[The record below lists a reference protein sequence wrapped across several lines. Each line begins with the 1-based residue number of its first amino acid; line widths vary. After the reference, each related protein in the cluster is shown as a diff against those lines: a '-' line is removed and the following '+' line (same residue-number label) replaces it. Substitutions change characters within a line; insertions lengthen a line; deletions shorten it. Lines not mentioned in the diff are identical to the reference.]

1 MAFLQDIAQVA
12 TLCVSVPL
20 LIIFAILEK
29 IYSLF
34 RKRNRVNLPPPKT
47 VLITGASSGIGKEL
61 ALSFAK
67 SDTTIII
74 TGRNKERMAEVQSL
88 CEKKGAKVITKC
100 VDVRDAEAMK
110 SFINEVDRQ
119 SKLDLV
125 IANAG
130 VGEGQIGYDKNIEER
145 YRGVVE
151 TNVNGVLNT
160 VLPAATKF
168 QARRSGHIVI
178 ISSLSAL
185 SPMLVGVYGCTKSCV
200 ANIGALLRVKLEK
213 YNVRVNIVTPG
224 WIETPLAH
232 AVNGTITDGTKVG
245 FFTTEQAVNLIRNGL
260 ERDEPFIK
268 FPWLTGAFVY
278 GIGVLPFSLQEALLR
293 IQEGV

>member
-1 MAFLQDIAQVA
+1 
-12 TLCVSVPL
+12 
-20 LIIFAILEK
+20 
-29 IYSLF
+29 
-34 RKRNRVNLPPPKT
+34 
-47 VLITGASSGIGKEL
+47 
-61 ALSFAK
+61 
-67 SDTTIII
+67 
-74 TGRNKERMAEVQSL
+74 
-88 CEKKGAKVITKC
+88 VITKC

-110 SFINEVDRQ
+110 KVINEVDRE

-130 VGEGQIGYDKNIEER
+130 VGEGQIGYDKNLEER
-145 YRGVVE
+145 YRAVVE

-178 ISSLSAL
+178 ISSLSSL
-185 SPMLVGVYGCTKSCV
+185 CPTLVGVYGCTKSCV
-200 ANIGALLRVKLEK
+200 ANIGALLRVKLEP

-245 FFTTEQAVNLIRNGL
+245 FLTTEQAVNLIKKGL
-260 ERDEPFIK
+260 ENDDAVIK

-278 GIGVLPFSLQEALLR
+278 GIGVLPFTLQEALLK
-293 IQEGV
+293 IQEKVY